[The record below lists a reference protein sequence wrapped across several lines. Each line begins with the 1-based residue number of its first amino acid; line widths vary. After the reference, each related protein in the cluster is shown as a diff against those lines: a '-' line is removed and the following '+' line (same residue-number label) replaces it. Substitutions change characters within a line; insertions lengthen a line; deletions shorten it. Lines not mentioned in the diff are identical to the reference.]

1 MYVHFPL
8 DKIISFVYLSGEKWG
23 GVSPAHRSCA
33 FNLCILYTG
42 ARKIVQTG
50 IISLRLFNTFAKRT
64 KWSLY
69 TTLSVYTTTETLLA
83 DTKTVCVC
91 VYL

>member
-64 KWSLY
+64 H
-69 TTLSVYTTTETLLA
+69 
-83 DTKTVCVC
+83 TVCIHHH
-91 VYL
+91 

>member
-1 MYVHFPL
+1 MCQDKKYCKTTHSTITAVYVHFPL

-23 GVSPAHRSCA
+23 GVTPAHRSCA

-50 IISLRLFNTFAKRT
+50 IISLRLFNI
-64 KWSLY
+64 
-69 TTLSVYTTTETLLA
+69 
-83 DTKTVCVC
+83 
-91 VYL
+91 